1 MRKAIKKVFSGTN
14 HRLCVWHLHQ
24 NAIKHLN
31 HVYKTQVFNRC
42 IYDLEEEEESI
53 KAWEYMLDKYDLRDD
68 SWLKATYNEKNGL
81 WFVEKAYV
89 LCGYEN
95 YTNK

>member
-1 MRKAIKKVFSGTN
+1 
-14 HRLCVWHLHQ
+14 
-24 NAIKHLN
+24 
-31 HVYKTQVFNRC
+31 
-42 IYDLEEEEESI
+42 
-53 KAWEYMLDKYDLRDD
+53 MLDKYDLRDD